1 MPFYKLPA
9 AGLAQQQA
17 PPAAGRPVP
26 NQDPSRPAGP
36 DRRPALSRVQ
46 YVLGLLRLLRRAA
59 AVRVTA
65 SGRLV
70 DEQEERQLRLL
81 RISSPS
87 SASGR

>member
-70 DEQEERQLRLL
+70 DEQEERQLRLF